1 MTSRATLKE
10 YIPSTIMNEDGS
22 SANVF
27 YPKCIISTKN
37 GDIEVVSKRGLYTTE
52 VYSVDDIVLIQY
64 NEDDLDNFV
73 ILEKIDDR
81 KQMLYLI
88 LIILGMILLN
98 FLVHKYGISLTE
110 IRR

>member
-10 YIPSTIMNEDGS
+10 YVPDIITNEDGL
-22 SANVF
+22 SANIF
-27 YPKCIISTKN
+27 YPKCIISTKDGN
-37 GDIEVVSKRGLYTTE
+37 IEVVSKRGLYTTE
-52 VYSVDDIVLIQY
+52 VYSVNDIVLIQY

-81 KQMLYLI
+81 KQMLYLL
-88 LIILGMILLN
+88 LIILDIILLS
-98 FLVHKYGISLTE
+98 FLVNKYGISITE